1 MVGINRKE
9 VEVVEEVTEVSVED
23 IQMAKAVLAAARK
36 DKLNKVLDKSK
47 AIGKKALMY
56 GGPVLGIGGL
66 AYLYKKSQETNNT
79 MTTTDG
85 EFTIIEFD
93 DKEFEELVESGEI
106 GE

>member
-1 MVGINRKE
+1 MMKFNEKE

-56 GGPVLGIGGL
+56 GGPVLGVGGL
-66 AYLYKKSQETNNT
+66 AYLYKKSQEANNT
-79 MTTTDG
+79 MTTIDG
-85 EFTIIEFD
+85 EYT
-93 DKEFEELVESGEI
+93 LVEPVEDVEFVIEETGE
-106 GE
+106 

>member
-1 MVGINRKE
+1 MMKFNEKE

-56 GGPVLGIGGL
+56 GGPVLGVGGL
-66 AYLYKKSQETNNT
+66 AYLYKKSQEANNT
-79 MTTTDG
+79 TTTIDG
-85 EFTIIEFD
+85 KYT
-93 DKEFEELVESGEI
+93 LVEPVENVEFVNEEAGE
-106 GE
+106 

>member
-1 MVGINRKE
+1 MMKFNEKE

-56 GGPVLGIGGL
+56 GGPVLGVGGL
-66 AYLYKKSQETNNT
+66 AYLYKKSQEANNT
-79 MTTTDG
+79 MTTIDG
-85 EFTIIEFD
+85 EYT
-93 DKEFEELVESGEI
+93 LVEPVENVEFVIEETGE
-106 GE
+106 